1 MFWHT
6 ITTNS
11 PSCTMDHI
19 SPTDYFVNKT
29 IVQWVLVG
37 ITVFAFV
44 EWCTFLYLNI
54 KTFLNVLKNPD
65 STTGTGRTVFVMVAY
80 VAIRCMFLPF
90 YLAGAFI
97 DIPVY
102 GQYQPLLYKVAA
114 VILTVWWNLVILL
127 PCVTVWYSR
136 LRYGIGNKALPDSR
150 EKYNFVIILPVYNET
165 LELLVEGV
173 DSMLKSNY
181 DKTLMQIHVAFD
193 NDEFTKLYLDF
204 AEHYKLD
211 IVESSNSVSTVV
223 GGVVVWV
230 HRFSH
235 SGKRLTQAKTWEFVK
250 ESCTYKADRTILL
263 FTDSDNY
270 MYDNAM
276 KNLAY
281 NFERNPEKLAFAG
294 YMTCM
299 SSGWGSLNPWRLLQ
313 DTEYVG
319 GEMNRAFE
327 LLMGTV
333 NCLPGGFTAMRW
345 QAFESVA
352 DKYFTNLADDT
363 ITDYHRNYLGEDRY
377 LTHIMH
383 QYLPRHSMGFC
394 PSARCKTDPPTQLMK
409 LVTQRRRWYLGAL
422 SNEAYMFTDKL
433 IWKKYKVMVVYKFM
447 QLCLWRS
454 FTISQCILAILMF
467 NGMNFSS
474 GWSGISSQVLAMVIP
489 LALSWILISITGI
502 KLDHYKVIF
511 VYPLSHIPQTVI
523 ALLVDWKVVFSFKE
537 RSWGG
542 SRMQK
547 AAPLVVGVD
556 NV

>member
-1 MFWHT
+1 MY
-6 ITTNS
+6 I
-11 PSCTMDHI
+11 
-19 SPTDYFVNKT
+19 
-29 IVQWVLVG
+29 
-37 ITVFAFV
+37 
-44 EWCTFLYLNI
+44 NI

-65 STTGTGRTVFVMVAY
+65 KTTGTGRTVFVMAAY
-80 VAIRCMFLPF
+80 VVIRCMFLPF
-90 YLAGAFI
+90 YLAGAMI
-97 DIPVY
+97 NIPIY
-102 GQYQPLLYKVAA
+102 GAYQPMLYKIAA
-114 VILTVWWNLVILL
+114 VILTVWWNMVILL

-136 LRYGIGNKALPDSR
+136 LRYGIGNKALGATR
-150 EKYNFVIILPVYNET
+150 EQYNVIIILPVYNET
-165 LELLVEGV
+165 LELLVEGI

-181 DKTLMQIHVAFD
+181 EKNLMEIHVAFD
-193 NDEFTKLYLDF
+193 NDQFTKLYLDF

-211 IVESSNSVSTVV
+211 IVESVNSVCTVV
-223 GGVVVWV
+223 NGVTMWV
-230 HRFSH
+230 HRFPH
-235 SGKRLTQAKTWEFVK
+235 AGKRLTQAKAWDFVK
-250 ESCTYKADRTILL
+250 SNMTYKIERTLVL

-270 MYDNAM
+270 MYDNALA
-276 KNLAY
+276 NLAY

-333 NCLPGGFTAMRW
+333 NCLPGGFTAMRYS
-345 QAFESVA
+345 AFESVA
-352 DKYFTNLADDT
+352 DKYFTTLADDT

-433 IWKKYKVMVVYKFM
+433 IWQKYKVMIVYKFL

-454 FTISQCILAILMF
+454 FTISQCILAVLMF
-467 NGMNFSS
+467 NGMNFAE
-474 GWSGISSQVLAMVIP
+474 GWNGIEDQVLAMAIP
-489 LALSWILISITGI
+489 LLFSWILISITGI
-502 KLDHYKVIF
+502 KLNHYKVIF
-511 VYPLSHIPQTVI
+511 VYPLSHIPQTII
-523 ALLVDWKVVFSFKE
+523 ALMVDWKVVFSLKE

-542 SRMQK
+542 ARMQK
-547 AAPLVVGVD
+547 SEDVITGVD